1 MRPISAIRFQ
11 PSATRILRA
20 AAASLFVLALAA
32 CQNQE
37 AAPSEG
43 RPVRVVKVEAG
54 KLANDIKLSGEIQA
68 EKNVGLGF
76 RIGGRVAERPV
87 NVGDRVAAGQIVAR
101 LDPSLER
108 NALTAA
114 KATLE
119 AARGE
124 VNTTRNTF
132 ERQERLMAQGFTTRP
147 RFDQSLKAQEAAQ
160 AQLEDAEAQVE
171 LAQDR
176 LGFTELR
183 AGVSGVVTARSI
195 EPGEVVQAGQVVL
208 QLAREDGRDA
218 VFNVPATLLETLEGD
233 TPIRVALAEAPT
245 VRAFGRVREVAPQ
258 ADPVTRTFAV
268 RIGLIDPPEEMR
280 LGSTVVGT
288 MELTSA
294 SIVSVP
300 ASALTQ
306 QDLSPAVWIVD
317 PVKSTVS
324 LRNVDVLRFD
334 PGLVIVSQGLEPGD
348 VIVSG
353 GIQALHPGQ
362 RVQPLPAAREA
373 GRTAAA
379 ARPPGSPALPP
390 S

>member
-20 AAASLFVLALAA
+20 AAVSMLVLALAA
-32 CQNQE
+32 CQNQG

-114 KATLE
+114 KAALE

-124 VNTTRNTF
+124 VNTARNTF

-160 AQLEDAEAQVE
+160 AQLENAEAQVE

-218 VFNVPATLLETLEGD
+218 VFNVPARLLETLHGD
-233 TPIRVALAEAPT
+233 IPIRVTLAEAPT
-245 VRAFGRVREVAPQ
+245 VSAFGRIREVAPQ

-294 SIVSVP
+294 SIVAVP
-300 ASALTQ
+300 ASAVTQ
-306 QDLSPAVWIVD
+306 QGLSPAVWIVD

-324 LRNVDVLRFD
+324 LRNIDILRFD
-334 PGLVIVSQGLEPGD
+334 PGLVIVSQGLEPGE

-353 GIQALHPGQ
+353 GIQTLHPGQ
-362 RVQPLPAAREA
+362 RVQPLPATGEA

-379 ARPPGSPALPP
+379 APPPGSPVLPP

>member
-20 AAASLFVLALAA
+20 AAASMFVLALAA

-160 AQLEDAEAQVE
+160 AQFEDAEAQVE

-245 VRAFGRVREVAPQ
+245 VSAFGRVREVAPQ
-258 ADPVTRTFAV
+258 ADPVTRTFGV

-379 ARPPGSPALPP
+379 ARPPGGPALPP

>member
-20 AAASLFVLALAA
+20 AAASMFVLALAA